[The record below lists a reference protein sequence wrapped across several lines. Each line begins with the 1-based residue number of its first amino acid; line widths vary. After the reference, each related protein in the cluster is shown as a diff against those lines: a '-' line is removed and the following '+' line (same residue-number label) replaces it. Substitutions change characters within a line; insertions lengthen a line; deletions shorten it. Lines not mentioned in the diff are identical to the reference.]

1 MPLFRERSDLP
12 GLIGRIQDR
21 GDDRDDRRDDR
32 DDRRDDRGPGLF
44 R

>member
-1 MPLFRERSDLP
+1 MPLFRERSDRP

-32 DDRRDDRGPGLF
+32 GPGLF